1 MACLIDYEFRI
12 SVCHHGGDYISP
24 CSIPTPQRYTAP
36 RLKTL
41 APSNENDYHLHIWGL
56 GEPNAGVR
64 KVTATGG
71 MMRTRQDIWLNWA
84 TGILV
89 ALGIV
94 AIAAG
99 SVLIAWMSLHPI

>member
-1 MACLIDYEFRI
+1 
-12 SVCHHGGDYISP
+12 VCAITAAITSRRAAFQHRGA
-24 CSIPTPQRYTAP
+24 TPRQVQ
-36 RLKTL
+36 KSL
-41 APSNENDYHLHIWGL
+41 APSNENDYHLHIWDP
-56 GEPNAGVR
+56 GEPTPVPRA
-64 KVTATGG
+64 TATGG
-71 MMRTRQDIWLNWA
+71 IMRTRQDIWLDWA

>member
-1 MACLIDYEFRI
+1 MRMII
-12 SVCHHGGDYISP
+12 I
-24 CSIPTPQRYTAP
+24 YTSGVWASRRP
-36 RLKTL
+36 R
-41 APSNENDYHLHIWGL
+41 PESEDDRGI
-56 GEPNAGVR
+56 
-64 KVTATGG
+64 
-71 MMRTRQDIWLNWA
+71 MRTRQDIWLDWA